1 MIKWVFVLILG
12 VAVILIGSAGRIPF
26 TEKSLALSEE
36 TQQKAAEEYTPILS
50 RSEALSRVK
59 TWISENCAN
68 GPKYLLNKNKF
79 DATWMR
85 MPRTNDHHLRG
96 YNEWTINDQASGA
109 MWRFY
114 EETGEVITA
123 KGDC

>member
-1 MIKWVFVLILG
+1 LVKWVIVLVVG

-26 TEKSLALSEE
+26 TDISLALSEE
-36 TQQKAAEEYTPILS
+36 TRLKAAEEHTPTLS

-59 TWISENCAN
+59 TYLSEECAN
-68 GPKYLLNKNKF
+68 GPGYLLNKHRF

-85 MPRTNDHHLRG
+85 MPRTDDHHVRG
-96 YNEWTINDQASGA
+96 MNEWTINDQSSGA

-114 EETGEVITA
+114 EDTGEIVTVL
-123 KGDC
+123 GNC